1 MKMKQLLTILC
12 LVLLSSYSYSEE
24 VPFNQLIERQ
34 GITYKISTTP
44 FTGTSVSYHE
54 NGQLSTKVNIK
65 NGKPDGLWEGFY
77 ENGQLKERG
86 NIKDLEQDGLWEY
99 FDDGGNLTKT
109 KEYKDGELI
118 K

>member
-1 MKMKQLLTILC
+1 MTDKEEIKDG
-12 LVLLSSYSYSEE
+12 LVEE
-24 VPFNQLIERQ
+24 F
-34 GITYKISTTP
+34 YD
-44 FTGTSVSYHE
+44 
-54 NGQLSTKVNIK
+54 NGQLRSRKNYK
-65 NGKPDGLWEGFY
+65 NGKIDGLFESFH

-109 KEYKDGELI
+109 EEYKGGELI

>member
-1 MKMKQLLTILC
+1 MKQLLTILC

-24 VPFNQLIERQ
+24 VPFDQLIERQ

-44 FTGTSVSYHE
+44 FTGSSVTYHE
-54 NGQLSTKVNIK
+54 NGQLSTKVSLK

-109 KEYKDGELI
+109 EEYKGGELI